1 MRHLK
6 QLIIVMQ
13 CTKSVLDF
21 HQHLD
26 VRLIVIRFTSSSSL
40 LSMGLCGKRCCKFN
54 GIIWALAFSIRGGIF
69 VLSQG
74 VFVKFP
80 FQFYRWVFSQ
90 VVRLD

>member
-40 LSMGLCGKRCCKFN
+40 LRMGLCEKRCCKYN
-54 GIIWALAFSIRGGIF
+54 GII
-69 VLSQG
+69 
-74 VFVKFP
+74 
-80 FQFYRWVFSQ
+80 
-90 VVRLD
+90 